1 MSTYNHNRKLTVWH
15 KLLSH
20 VKREYQNISRLSI
33 AIETGLTTI
42 AAAAADEIIPS
53 QNECSSLQ
61 RILPSSQLPTKISNR
76 NDDDSYD

>member
-1 MSTYNHNRKLTVWH
+1 MGTYNNNHKLTVWH
-15 KLLSH
+15 KLLNH
-20 VKREYQNISRLSI
+20 VKREYQNNSRLSI

-42 AAAAADEIIPS
+42 AAAAADEIIPW

-61 RILPSSQLPTKISNR
+61 RIPPSSQLPKQISNR